1 MKKILSFL
9 AKFFIVL
16 LLAFGIYKSYG
27 FYKQN
32 KIQRKQA
39 KALQID
45 SSQKSFV
52 ILISAH
58 NNTAYCEKSLLSALT
73 QHYEHFRIL
82 YIDDASTDDSFAKV
96 TQMTSQ
102 SPRSDKV
109 SLIRNQEPKGTL
121 ACLYEA
127 IHTCQDKEIV
137 LLVDGNDFLAHEN
150 VLAKLSKVYS
160 KSSTWMTY
168 GNFLDYPSYRQIP
181 VKCRQIPKNIVFNNS
196 FRTHEINDVFLKTFY
211 AGLFKQIRKEDLL
224 YKENKEK
231 IVHSDATLAYFLP
244 LLEMSGKHA
253 CFINEVLYLHTRSTP
268 SLSLECATQI
278 KKLPKYKRLKALPTG
293 ETQKL

>member
-96 TQMTSQ
+96 MQMASQ
-102 SPRSDKV
+102 SPRGNKASFIQNK
-109 SLIRNQEPKGTL
+109 EPKGTL